1 MANRRQKSPRQR
13 GKAGRGGKGSQK
25 SGPVGEAPAA
35 NGPTTKGL
43 KEQLPAPPALQ
54 TPSLPVTPTGPAS
67 SHADPGLQQLLQ
79 ALAQNRD
86 DLPPGVRDLLDSQK
100 EVDSRAHAKNL
111 HKLVAAQGAA
121 RRQLAQARSGRQDY
135 MREWAQYV
143 SDICKIWEVQL
154 DEKNKALQTFQDAEE
169 QWERQLNESTQQI
182 ARLATETEGTQAIDV
197 DSMSD
202 QDAQEAQDAH
212 INELAR
218 QEVAIDVD
226 SMSDQDA
233 QEAQDAHINELAR
246 QEARAA
252 AESQVHALP
261 KSERERSPR
270 RRVPL
275 DVKDTKEPKDKDKP
289 GADGAKPGE
298 ASQAGAAVVSEL
310 GLETN
315 LVLDRR
321 QWQSGDDWSSITCKW
336 VRIVPEELR
345 AGPLFTA
352 PVYQY
357 SWGVQANRAAN
368 TAFTVF
374 DHHRHVLVERC
385 APFASLQDIAA
396 LAINDAPFQVGAV
409 KVLADPLPAYPT
421 PQIVLSELGRP
432 LDELPIPWDL
442 RPIGE
447 PVKTVRHLSRQ
458 DRQDALLDVQQLLTS
473 PRNFAQEVAVGA
485 IVVTDA
491 LGVLQPQLP
500 ANLHV
505 VQHYR
510 VAAMPVGEVP
520 AYVWPCYGEP

>member
-1 MANRRQKSPRQR
+1 MRSTFWGILLLLKYSRSRSRKKRTRARTLVRAQSVGWIRVGEQRLEAARRLLRAHHSSGPATPMANKDPWYCPGCGLKVKAAAAFCGQCGQGRPYSGVSQYSDWQSPWSSSGWQEPASPRRRGQTPWGYDQQKGDQRPQGRQKSPRQR
-13 GKAGRGGKGSQK
+13 GKAGRGGKG

-43 KEQLPAPPALQ
+43 KEQLPAPPTLQ
-54 TPSLPVTPTGPAS
+54 TPSLPVTPTGTAS

-86 DLPPGVRDLLDSQK
+86 DLPLGVRDLLDSQK

-154 DEKNKALQTFQDAEE
+154 DEKNKALQTFQEAAE
-169 QWERQLNESTQQI
+169 QWERQLNDSTQQI

-218 QEVAIDVD
+218 QEVQRQA
-226 SMSDQDA
+226 A
-233 QEAQDAHINELAR
+233 QERLRAVEAKISTSL

-252 AESQVHALP
+252 AESQVNALP

-270 RRVPL
+270 RRAPL

-298 ASQAGAAVVSEL
+298 ASKAGA
-310 GLETN
+310 
-315 LVLDRR
+315 
-321 QWQSGDDWSSITCKW
+321 
-336 VRIVPEELR
+336 VP
-345 AGPLFTA
+345 
-352 PVYQY
+352 
-357 SWGVQANRAAN
+357 
-368 TAFTVF
+368 
-374 DHHRHVLVERC
+374 
-385 APFASLQDIAA
+385 
-396 LAINDAPFQVGAV
+396 
-409 KVLADPLPAYPT
+409 
-421 PQIVLSELGRP
+421 PQ
-432 LDELPIPWDL
+432 
-442 RPIGE
+442 
-447 PVKTVRHLSRQ
+447 
-458 DRQDALLDVQQLLTS
+458 
-473 PRNFAQEVAVGA
+473 
-485 IVVTDA
+485 
-491 LGVLQPQLP
+491 
-500 ANLHV
+500 
-505 VQHYR
+505 
-510 VAAMPVGEVP
+510 
-520 AYVWPCYGEP
+520 

>member
-1 MANRRQKSPRQR
+1 MAWMRAFAHFDGMDSENFGFVVERYDAQADLMREYQLTVFKPHKGPLEVAMYVKAAAAFCGQCGQGRPYSGVSQYSDWQSPWSSSGWQEPASPRRRGQTPWGYDQQKGDQRPQGRQKSPRQR
-13 GKAGRGGKGSQK
+13 GKAGRGGKG

-43 KEQLPAPPALQ
+43 KEQLPAPPTLQ
-54 TPSLPVTPTGPAS
+54 TPSLPVTPTGTAS

-86 DLPPGVRDLLDSQK
+86 DLPLGVRDLLDSQK

-154 DEKNKALQTFQDAEE
+154 DEKNKALQTFQEAAE
-169 QWERQLNESTQQI
+169 QWERQLNDSTQQI

-246 QEARAA
+246 QEVQRQAAQERLRAVEAKISTSLQEARAA
-252 AESQVHALP
+252 AESQVNALP

-270 RRVPL
+270 RRAPL

-298 ASQAGAAVVSEL
+298 ASKAGA
-310 GLETN
+310 
-315 LVLDRR
+315 
-321 QWQSGDDWSSITCKW
+321 
-336 VRIVPEELR
+336 VP
-345 AGPLFTA
+345 
-352 PVYQY
+352 
-357 SWGVQANRAAN
+357 
-368 TAFTVF
+368 
-374 DHHRHVLVERC
+374 
-385 APFASLQDIAA
+385 
-396 LAINDAPFQVGAV
+396 
-409 KVLADPLPAYPT
+409 
-421 PQIVLSELGRP
+421 PQ
-432 LDELPIPWDL
+432 
-442 RPIGE
+442 
-447 PVKTVRHLSRQ
+447 
-458 DRQDALLDVQQLLTS
+458 
-473 PRNFAQEVAVGA
+473 
-485 IVVTDA
+485 
-491 LGVLQPQLP
+491 
-500 ANLHV
+500 
-505 VQHYR
+505 
-510 VAAMPVGEVP
+510 
-520 AYVWPCYGEP
+520 

>member
-1 MANRRQKSPRQR
+1 MDNAARAGHIPEHRNTPTGSRLGVPVDGRSRHPRGGEDRHPGGMANRRQKSPRQR

-218 QEVAIDVD
+218 QEVQRQA
-226 SMSDQDA
+226 A
-233 QEAQDAHINELAR
+233 QER
-246 QEARAA
+246 
-252 AESQVHALP
+252 
-261 KSERERSPR
+261 
-270 RRVPL
+270 
-275 DVKDTKEPKDKDKP
+275 
-289 GADGAKPGE
+289 
-298 ASQAGAAVVSEL
+298 
-310 GLETN
+310 
-315 LVLDRR
+315 
-321 QWQSGDDWSSITCKW
+321 
-336 VRIVPEELR
+336 LR
-345 AGPLFTA
+345 A
-352 PVYQY
+352 
-357 SWGVQANRAAN
+357 
-368 TAFTVF
+368 
-374 DHHRHVLVERC
+374 VE
-385 APFASLQDIAA
+385 AKISTSLQ
-396 LAINDAPFQVGAV
+396 
-409 KVLADPLPAYPT
+409 
-421 PQIVLSELGRP
+421 
-432 LDELPIPWDL
+432 
-442 RPIGE
+442 
-447 PVKTVRHLSRQ
+447 
-458 DRQDALLDVQQLLTS
+458 
-473 PRNFAQEVAVGA
+473 
-485 IVVTDA
+485 
-491 LGVLQPQLP
+491 
-500 ANLHV
+500 
-505 VQHYR
+505 
-510 VAAMPVGEVP
+510 
-520 AYVWPCYGEP
+520 